1 MAEKLTQEDR
11 ISALTKLP
19 EWTMVESREAI
30 HRQFK
35 FPNFN
40 AAFAFMT
47 KVAMFAEKID
57 HHPEWS
63 NVYNRVEVTLTTH
76 DAKGI
81 TALDVKMAEF
91 MNGNAA

>member
-1 MAEKLTQEDR
+1 LADKLTKEER
-11 ISALTKLP
+11 MAALSKLP
-19 EWTMVESREAI
+19 EWKIVEGREAI
-30 HRQFK
+30 YRQFK

-47 KVAMFAEKID
+47 KVAMLAEKMD

-63 NVYNRVEVTLTTH
+63 NVYNRVEVILTTH

-91 MNGNAA
+91 MDANAA

>member
-1 MAEKLTQEDR
+1 MAEKLTQEER
-11 ISALTKLP
+11 TAALAKLP
-19 EWTMVESREAI
+19 EWKMAEDREAI

-47 KVAMFAEKID
+47 KVAMLAEKID

-81 TALDVKMAEF
+81 TVLDVKIAEF
-91 MNGNAA
+91 MNANAA

>member
-1 MAEKLTQEDR
+1 MADKLTQEER
-11 ISALTKLP
+11 IVALAKLP
-19 EWTMVESREAI
+19 EWKMVEDRDAI
-30 HRQFK
+30 IRQFK

-47 KVAMFAEKID
+47 KVAMLAEKID

-63 NVYNRVEVTLTTH
+63 NVYNRVEVILTTH

-91 MNGNAA
+91 MDANAA